1 MKKPMPREVA
11 DAIASRAGDW
21 CEAMIPTVCVGPPQQ
36 IHHRQMRSQ
45 GGEHTIE
52 NGIFLCHAC
61 HAWVHAHPKWAYRAE
76 LLVHGWDVPTWPPR
90 YHRGRIREEEPSGQ
104 DSDDQT

>member
-1 MKKPMPREVA
+1 
-11 DAIASRAGDW
+11 
-21 CEAMIPTVCVGPPQQ
+21 MIPTVCVGPPQQ

-76 LLVHGWDVPTWPPR
+76 LLVHGWEEPRFPPVF
-90 YHRGRIREEEPSGQ
+90 YRGRMTQREE
-104 DSDDQT
+104 

>member
-1 MKKPMPREVA
+1 MSKKRMPPAVV
-11 DAIASRAGDW
+11 DAIAERAGDW

-45 GGEHTIE
+45 GGEHTVE

-61 HAWVHAHPKWAYRAE
+61 HSWVHAHPRWAYRAG
-76 LLVHGWDVPTWPPR
+76 LLVKSFDTPVFPPAF
-90 YHRGRIREEEPSGQ
+90 YRGRMTTREEEEA
-104 DSDDQT
+104 